1 MFHYQWNLGYNA
13 WPFKVAEIVLLSY
26 LRHKMFFR
34 GELQLYSLSWGS
46 NQLER
51 QENTFVWYLYFK
63 DNIHV
68 DIKWF
73 SLTLYWIQSF
83 YFAYHLSCF
92 FSFFLSLF
100 LPLCNSG
107 TDQLA
112 QYLVWNQEKK
122 EDKST
127 IKNNLQTTI
136 KYM

>member
-26 LRHKMFFR
+26 LRHKIFFR

-92 FSFFLSLF
+92 FSFFFLSFFFYLF
-100 LPLCNSG
+100 AIVEQISWPSTWSG
-107 TDQLA
+107 IKKKKKI
-112 QYLVWNQEKK
+112 NQQSKIIYK
-122 EDKST
+122 
-127 IKNNLQTTI
+127 QQ
-136 KYM
+136 